1 MPAEAAEEV
10 DHQAAAEAVVEEA
23 VGQAVVEEAVG
34 QAVVEEEVG
43 QVEQVEGAAQ
53 LDAESPGPRRSRQ
66 PLSVLLLSRPKPE
79 AFRAPNYSPNSRLAI
94 L

>member
-1 MPAEAAEEV
+1 MTWIPAEAAEEV

-23 VGQAVVEEAVG
+23 VGQVEK
-34 QAVVEEEVG
+34 
-43 QVEQVEGAAQ
+43 VEGAAQ
-53 LDAESPGPRRSRQ
+53 LDAESLGPRRSRQ

>member
-23 VGQAVVEEAVG
+23 VGQVE
-34 QAVVEEEVG
+34 

-66 PLSVLLLSRPKPE
+66 PLPVLPLSRSKPE

>member
-1 MPAEAAEEV
+1 MPAEEV
-10 DHQAAAEAVVEEA
+10 DQAAAEAVVEEA
-23 VGQAVVEEAVG
+23 VGQVE
-34 QAVVEEEVG
+34 

-53 LDAESPGPRRSRQ
+53 LDAESPGHRRSRQ

>member
-23 VGQAVVEEAVG
+23 VGQ
-34 QAVVEEEVG
+34 
-43 QVEQVEGAAQ
+43 VEQVEGAAQ
-53 LDAESPGPRRSRQ
+53 LDAESPGPPRSCQ
-66 PLSVLLLSRPKPE
+66 PLTVLLVSRPKPE
-79 AFRAPNYSPNSRLAI
+79 AFRAPNSSPNSRLAI

>member
-23 VGQAVVEEAVG
+23 VGQ
-34 QAVVEEEVG
+34 
-43 QVEQVEGAAQ
+43 VEQVEGAAQ
-53 LDAESPGPRRSRQ
+53 LDAESPGSRRSRQ

>member
-23 VGQAVVEEAVG
+23 VGQ
-34 QAVVEEEVG
+34 
-43 QVEQVEGAAQ
+43 VEQVEGAAQ
-53 LDAESPGPRRSRQ
+53 LDAESPGPPRSRQ

>member
-23 VGQAVVEEAVG
+23 VGQ
-34 QAVVEEEVG
+34 
-43 QVEQVEGAAQ
+43 VEQVEGAAQ
-53 LDAESPGPRRSRQ
+53 LDAESPGPPRSRQ
-66 PLSVLLLSRPKPE
+66 PVSVLLLSRPKPE

>member
-23 VGQAVVEEAVG
+23 VGQVE
-34 QAVVEEEVG
+34 

-79 AFRAPNYSPNSRLAI
+79 AFRAPNYSRNSRLAI

>member
-23 VGQAVVEEAVG
+23 
-34 QAVVEEEVG
+34 VG

-79 AFRAPNYSPNSRLAI
+79 AFRAPNHSPNSRLAI

>member
-23 VGQAVVEEAVG
+23 
-34 QAVVEEEVG
+34 VG

>member
-23 VGQAVVEEAVG
+23 VGQ
-34 QAVVEEEVG
+34 
-43 QVEQVEGAAQ
+43 VEQVEGAAQ
-53 LDAESPGPRRSRQ
+53 LDAESPGPPRSRQ
-66 PLSVLLLSRPKPE
+66 PLTVLLLSRPKPE
-79 AFRAPNYSPNSRLAI
+79 AFRAPNSSPNSRLAI

>member
-23 VGQAVVEEAVG
+23 VGQVE
-34 QAVVEEEVG
+34 

-79 AFRAPNYSPNSRLAI
+79 AFRAPNSSPNSRLAI

>member
-23 VGQAVVEEAVG
+23 VGQ
-34 QAVVEEEVG
+34 
-43 QVEQVEGAAQ
+43 VEQVEEAAQ

>member
-23 VGQAVVEEAVG
+23 VGQ
-34 QAVVEEEVG
+34 
-43 QVEQVEGAAQ
+43 VEQVEGAAQ
-53 LDAESPGPRRSRQ
+53 LDAESPGPPRSRQ
-66 PLSVLLLSRPKPE
+66 PLSVLLLSRPKPD

>member
-23 VGQAVVEEAVG
+23 VGQ
-34 QAVVEEEVG
+34 
-43 QVEQVEGAAQ
+43 VEQVEGAAQ
-53 LDAESPGPRRSRQ
+53 LDAESPGPPRSRQ

-79 AFRAPNYSPNSRLAI
+79 AFRAPNSSPNSRLAI

>member
-10 DHQAAAEAVVEEA
+10 DQAAAEAVVEEA
-23 VGQAVVEEAVG
+23 
-34 QAVVEEEVG
+34 VG

-53 LDAESPGPRRSRQ
+53 LDAESPGPRRSHQ

>member
-23 VGQAVVEEAVG
+23 
-34 QAVVEEEVG
+34 VG

-79 AFRAPNYSPNSRLAI
+79 AFRAPNYLRNSRLAI

>member
-23 VGQAVVEEAVG
+23 
-34 QAVVEEEVG
+34 VG

-79 AFRAPNYSPNSRLAI
+79 AFRAPTYSPNSRLAI
-94 L
+94 F

>member
-23 VGQAVVEEAVG
+23 
-34 QAVVEEEVG
+34 VG

-66 PLSVLLLSRPKPE
+66 PLSVLLLSRPKPK

>member
-23 VGQAVVEEAVG
+23 
-34 QAVVEEEVG
+34 VG

-66 PLSVLLLSRPKPE
+66 PLSVLPLSRSKPE

>member
-10 DHQAAAEAVVEEA
+10 DQAAAEAVVEEA
-23 VGQAVVEEAVG
+23 VGQVE
-34 QAVVEEEVG
+34 

-53 LDAESPGPRRSRQ
+53 LDAESPGPPRSRQ